1 MNDSNKIENAGF
13 EKQKGDAAM
22 EEANIL
28 FKNGKYDG
36 AVSRAY
42 YAAFHYGSAA
52 LFSKGLEANSHR
64 GMQRLF
70 HLHFIRT
77 KIFDEEIGIFL
88 SHAQKA
94 REEAEA
100 STNAAQL
107 ATTQLRGEVE
117 KVLEPIENKGIDTKT
132 IRSSLYTSIT
142 LGIVKK

>member
-94 REEAEA
+94 REEADYFPEITFSKEIAEKRIQEA
-100 STNAAQL
+100 
-107 ATTQLRGEVE
+107 EKFVE
-117 KVLEPIENKGIDTKT
+117 NVRDYLQKIAGI
-132 IRSSLYTSIT
+132 
-142 LGIVKK
+142 

>member
-36 AVSRAY
+36 AVSRAH

-94 REEAEA
+94 REEADYFPEITFSKEIAEKRIQEA
-100 STNAAQL
+100 
-107 ATTQLRGEVE
+107 EKFVE
-117 KVLEPIENKGIDTKT
+117 NVRDYLQKIAGI
-132 IRSSLYTSIT
+132 
-142 LGIVKK
+142 